1 MVWVLLDWKAMMT
14 MLSWQRRRHQKSTK
28 GKSFPFFPPLA
39 SLTSGRRRN
48 ASGVEKEVVSR
59 MSLLSS
65 NLKKGSLPPSLVQG
79 MQTFACSSHG
89 FFLLRGISRRYP
101 PILFPGSFPR
111 CPEKREER
119 SLSHASSS
127 FFFLANPC
135 YYTFL
140 SSTSSYS
147 SSGSPSFFL
156 GITRYIFFWEI
167 GAVEGREHVLPRVA
181 SGRRKFT

>member
-79 MQTFACSSHG
+79 MQTFACSHG
-89 FFLLRGISRRYP
+89 FFLLRGISRRYVP
-101 PILFPGSFPR
+101 THSFPR
-111 CPEKREER
+111 KFPALPREKRGKI
-119 SLSHASSS
+119 LVAC
-127 FFFLANPC
+127 FFFLLLPC
-135 YYTFL
+135 EPLLLHFSFL
-140 SSTSSYS
+140 H
-147 SSGSPSFFL
+147 FL
-156 GITRYIFFWEI
+156 IQ
-167 GAVEGREHVLPRVA
+167 
-181 SGRRKFT
+181 